1 MTLIRSTLLPNGFL
15 PVSPVSLAR
24 RQTREIGARLIT
36 WVLFLEGNWE
46 LNLTIASGPEN
57 ADSRESGGEEEAE
70 AQLLRATS
78 PANRCAI
85 LAWGMG

>member
-1 MTLIRSTLLPNGFL
+1 M
-15 PVSPVSLAR
+15 
-24 RQTREIGARLIT
+24 REIGARFIT
-36 WVLFLEGNWE
+36 WVLFLEGYWE

-57 ADSRESGGEEEAE
+57 ADSRGSGGEEEAE
-70 AQLLRATS
+70 AQSPYATS